1 MPADN
6 VSQPQPPGRVGSG
19 NEETRAAAGAAHD
32 ETPTRV
38 SAADNLQPGMVLN
51 GAHRIDRRL
60 ARGGMGEIYR
70 GTNINTGDGIAIKV
84 IRDDLVDDPQF
95 RTLFLREA
103 TALRKA
109 RHAAIV
115 AYEGV
120 HTYGNGRLYLVMDFV
135 EGPSLAQFAARRPLT
150 ATELRALRR
159 RLAEGL
165 QAVHEQGVV
174 HRDLSPDNII
184 LRDGK
189 LEHAVIID
197 FGIAGATTS
206 IVGDAFAGKL
216 AYAAPEQLGMFTG
229 LIDHRADIYSLGL
242 VLVAAAIGRPL
253 DMGETR
259 TGAITRRR
267 IVPDLSAVPAVLRTE
282 LARLLEPDPARRP
295 QSMADLVVDAP
306 TDPRPYPWKMMAAGA
321 ACLVL
326 LAGMVFTATNGD
338 ARDLIEGWFDPLGV
352 AERTAWRR
360 ASADDTVAAY
370 RVFLATYG
378 SGRYAADG
386 RRRHEALERAERERI
401 EDAEW
406 QQAQAANT
414 QAALSGYLEK
424 HPAGRYAVQAQER
437 LAGLV
442 RRTETDLTQL
452 WPRCVETDAERA
464 LKSCTTII
472 EQAQVPPADMARAF
486 YHRAMAQVKLRRG
499 EMALQDFDQAIRRA
513 PDNGLAFVGRGSIHV
528 DLEQYDRALA
538 DFDQA
543 VRLIPASGSAYA
555 GRGDA
560 LRGQGQFA
568 RAVQDYERALR
579 IDGSDPVALVG
590 RGLAVS
596 ELASLDISAQDRALQ
611 DFDRAIRLQPGHAEA
626 FNGRCVAW
634 RRKKQYD
641 RALQECEQAIRLR
654 PDFAEAFFN
663 RGFAHQERE
672 HYDLAIRDYDQA
684 IRLRPAAA
692 RYWNARCFAR
702 SIIDQLTAALA
713 DCTES
718 LRRQP
723 SAALTLDSRGFIYLK
738 LNELD
743 RAIADYDAALRLRPQ
758 LPDSLYG
765 RGIAKR
771 RKGDIAGGDADIA
784 EARRWRPGIVEEYAR
799 YGIR

>member
-6 VSQPQPPGRVGSG
+6 VSQGQPPGRVGSG
-19 NEETRAAAGAAHD
+19 NEETRAAAATHD
-32 ETPTRV
+32 GTPTRV
-38 SAADNLQPGMVLN
+38 AAGDSRLRPGMVLN

-70 GTNINTGDGIAIKV
+70 GTNVNTGDGIAIKV

-95 RTLFLREA
+95 RALFLREA
-103 TALRKA
+103 TALRRA

-120 HTYGNGRLYLVMDFV
+120 HTDGDGQLYLVMDFV
-135 EGPSLAQFAARRPLT
+135 EGPSLAQLAARRPLT
-150 ATELRALRR
+150 AVELRALRR

-165 QAVHEQGVV
+165 QAVHAQGVV

-242 VLVAAAIGRPL
+242 VLAAAAIGRPL

-267 IVPDLSAVPAVLRTE
+267 TVPDLSAVPAALRAE

-295 QSMADLVVDAP
+295 QSMSELVVDGP
-306 TDPRPYPWKMMAAGA
+306 TPDPRPYPWKMIVAGAIALTLAAGIT
-321 ACLVL
+321 L
-326 LAGMVFTATNGD
+326 TATHDD
-338 ARDLIEGWFDPLGV
+338 ARDVVEGWFDPKGV
-352 AERTAWRR
+352 VERKAWGL
-360 ASADDTVAAY
+360 ASAADTMAAY
-370 RVFLATYG
+370 RAFLATHG
-378 SGRYAADG
+378 TGRYAADG
-386 RRRHEALERAERERI
+386 RRRYEALERADRERT
-401 EDAEW
+401 EDGAW
-406 QQAQAANT
+406 QQAQTANT
-414 QAALSGYLEK
+414 AAALGGYLEK
-424 HPAGRYAVQAQER
+424 YPNGRYAAQAQER
-437 LAGLV
+437 VAGLV
-442 RRTETDLTQL
+442 RRIEADLTQL
-452 WPRCVETDAERA
+452 WQRCTGDAERA
-464 LKSCTTII
+464 ITGCTAII
-472 EQAQVPPADMARAF
+472 EQAQAPPADMARAF
-486 YHRAMAQVKLRRG
+486 YHRAAAHMKLRRG
-499 EMALQDFDQAIRRA
+499 DLALPDFDQAIRRA
-513 PDNGLAFVGRGSIHV
+513 PDSGPAFVGRGQV
-528 DLEQYDRALA
+528 YVELEQYDRALV

-543 VRLIPASGSAYA
+543 VRLAPAFAPAYA

-579 IDGSDPVALVG
+579 IDGGDPVALVG
-590 RGLAVS
+590 RGLVVS
-596 ELASLDISAQDRALQ
+596 ELASLDMGAQDRALA
-611 DFDRAIRLQPGHAEA
+611 DFDRAIRLQPGHSEA

-641 RALQECEQAIRLR
+641 RAVQDCEQAIRLR

-663 RGFAHQERE
+663 RGFAQQERE
-672 HYDLAIRDYDQA
+672 LYEAAIRDYDQA
-684 IRLRPAAA
+684 IRLRPMAA

-702 SIIDQLTAALA
+702 SIIDQLTAALT

-723 SAALTLDSRGFIYLK
+723 NAAQTLDSRGFIYLM

-771 RKGDIAGGDADIA
+771 RKGDIAGGDADVA